1 MHRYIAYFVNFASYY
16 NKTPNNILLLKG
28 QYALCKIFSN
38 IISIFQMKKYIKF
51 LLLAIVAITV
61 SLPVSASKDGEQLPL
76 DPTIRVGKLKNGIT
90 YYIRQ
95 NKYPENLVNFYIAQ
109 KVGSI
114 QEEEHQRGLAHFLEH
129 MCFNGTE
136 HFPGK
141 SMINYLESIG
151 VKFGADLNAYTSI
164 DETVYN
170 IDNVPANIE
179 GAIDSCLWILHD
191 WADGLTLD
199 PQEIDNERGVIHEE
213 WRGRNSAMMRMQE
226 RMLADIF
233 PGNRYGS
240 RLPIGIMEVVDNF
253 PYQALRDYYEK
264 WYRPDL
270 QGIII
275 VGDIDVDDMEK
286 KIKKIFKP
294 IKKAKKPAKREYY
307 PVEDNKEVIFSQQMD
322 KEQQNYVL
330 QIMYKHDA
338 APREMRNTKEYEYDN
353 YLKSIATNLLNMRF
367 REISSRENPP
377 YMGAGVGYGNFG
389 VAQTKKAFTIM
400 LNCKSEQVMEAIPF
414 VLTEV
419 ERARRYGFTEAELKR
434 AKEQMLASNDSWYAE
449 RDKRTSKY
457 YVNNCIRHFLD
468 NSSLMDPTEEYEMSN
483 GIINA
488 ITLEEVNAVIPSLF
502 RDDNKVVV
510 SFAPE
515 KEGAVYPGIKD
526 IEMLQQVIQN
536 ARISAYEDNTV
547 DAPLLAEIPTGCKVA
562 NSCDDKWGTTVWTLE
577 NGIKVVVKPTDFQAD
592 KVSLSGYKIGGTNRY
607 PDSDRLNIAMLSSL
621 VPAGGYGVFDAMQL
635 NKKMS
640 GSTASV
646 NIGSSSVEDVINADC
661 STKDLETMFQLLY
674 LKFTQPRKDTKAFES
689 LTSRIRNN
697 LKDRNLNPN
706 TALSD
711 TLVKAL
717 YDNHPRVL
725 PLLASDVDKV
735 DYDRVLEIYRERTSD
750 ATGYTFVIVGNVDLN
765 TLKPL
770 VERYIGALP
779 CNGRIEEIVA
789 SPVKVREGV
798 YKNNFKNKMETPTG
812 TQVVTYTGK
821 IEPSHKNIITM
832 SFLNQILNIV
842 YTEEVREKEGGT
854 YGVGVQGA
862 ITEEPENSYSL
873 NINFK
878 MSPDRREELLN
889 IIIKQ
894 FEKLAAEGPV
904 SEHVEK
910 VRSYMLKSFEESQK
924 RNGQWKVWLYKYFF
938 EGKNRLD
945 GYTDLVNSITAEDI
959 RLLAKYI
966 LDQGNYI
973 EVSMTPAE

>member
-1 MHRYIAYFVNFASYY
+1 
-16 NKTPNNILLLKG
+16 
-28 QYALCKIFSN
+28 
-38 IISIFQMKKYIKF
+38 MKKYIKI
-51 LLLAIVAITV
+51 LLLVIVAIAF
-61 SLPVSASKDGEQLPL
+61 SLPVSAAKDGKQLPL

-90 YYIRQ
+90 YYIRH
-95 NKYPENLVNFYIAQ
+95 NDNPENLVNFYIAQ

-129 MCFNGTE
+129 MCFNGTK

-170 IDNVPANIE
+170 IDNVPVNVE

-199 PQEIDNERGVIHEE
+199 EEEIDSERGVIHEE

-233 PGNRYGS
+233 PGSRYGS
-240 RLPIGIMEVVDNF
+240 RLPIGTMEVVDNF

-286 KIKKIFKP
+286 KVKKIFKQ
-294 IKKAKKPAKREYY
+294 IKKAKKPAVREYY
-307 PVEDNKEVIFSQQMD
+307 PVEDNEETIFSQQMD
-322 KEQQNYVL
+322 KEQQNYML

-338 APREMRNTKEYEYDN
+338 APREMRNTREYEYDT
-353 YLKSIATNLLNMRF
+353 YLKSLAPALLNMRF
-367 REISSRENPP
+367 KEISSRENPP
-377 YMGAGVGYGNFG
+377 YMGAGVGYNDFG

-400 LNCKSEQVMEAIPF
+400 VNCKSEQVMEAVPF

-419 ERARRYGFTEAELKR
+419 ERARRYGFTESELKR
-434 AKEQMLASNDSWYAE
+434 AKEQMLAGNETWYAE

-457 YVNNCIRHFLD
+457 YVNNCVRHFLD
-468 NSSLMDPTEEYEMSN
+468 NATLMDPTQEYEMAKE
-483 GIINA
+483 IINS

-502 RDDNKVVV
+502 REDNKVVV

-526 IEMLQQVIQN
+526 IEMLQQMIQN
-536 ARISAYEDNTV
+536 ARISAYEDNAV
-547 DAPLLAEIPTGCKVA
+547 DAPLLAEIPQGCRVA
-562 NSCDDKWGTTVWTLE
+562 KTEEGLWGSTVWTLE

-592 KVSLSGYKIGGTNRY
+592 KISVAGYKIGGTNRY
-607 PDSDRLNIAMLSSL
+607 PDSERLNIAMLSS
-621 VPAGGYGVFDAMQL
+621 VSAGGYGVFDAMQL
-635 NKKMS
+635 NKKLS
-640 GSTASV
+640 GSTATANVGCSPV
-646 NIGSSSVEDVINADC
+646 YDLINGDC
-661 STKDLETMFQLLY
+661 STKDMETMFQLMY
-674 LKFTQPRKDTKAFES
+674 LKYTQPRKDEKAFES
-689 LTSRIRNN
+689 LTTRMRNN

-711 TLVKAL
+711 TLVRAL
-717 YDNHPRVL
+717 YDNHPRVM
-725 PLLASDVDKV
+725 PLLAEDVDNV
-735 DYDRVLEIYRERTSD
+735 DYDRVLEIYRERTAD
-750 ATGYTFVIVGNVDLN
+750 ATGAVFVIVGNVDLEA
-765 TLKPL
+765 LKPL

-779 CNGRIEEIVA
+779 CNGKVLEVVG
-789 SPVKVREGV
+789 SPVKTREGV

-812 TQVVTYTGK
+812 TQAVTYTGK
-821 IEPSHKNIITM
+821 IDPTQKNIITM
-832 SFLNQILNIV
+832 SFLNQVLNIV

-862 ITEEPENSYSL
+862 VSEEPENRYTLSV
-873 NINFK
+873 NFK
-878 MSPDRREELLN
+878 MSPERREELLA

-894 FEKLAAEGPV
+894 FEKIAAEGPV

-910 VRSYMLKSFEESQK
+910 VRSYMLKSFDESQK
-924 RNGQWKVWLYKYFF
+924 RNGAWKTWLYKYYF
-938 EGKNRLD
+938 EGKNTRD
-945 GYTDLVNSITAEDI
+945 GYAELVSSITTEDI

-966 LDQGNYI
+966 LEQGNYI

>member
-1 MHRYIAYFVNFASYY
+1 MN
-16 NKTPNNILLLKG
+16 
-28 QYALCKIFSN
+28 
-38 IISIFQMKKYIKF
+38 KYIKF
-51 LLLAIVAITV
+51 LLLAIVAIAF
-61 SLPVSASKDGEQLPL
+61 SLPVSAAKDGKQLPL

-90 YYIRQ
+90 YYIRH
-95 NKYPENLVNFYIAQ
+95 NDNPENLVNFYIAQ

-170 IDNVPANIE
+170 IDNVPVNVE

-199 PQEIDNERGVIHEE
+199 EEEIDSERGVIHEE

-233 PGNRYGS
+233 PGSRYGS
-240 RLPIGIMEVVDNF
+240 RLPIGTMEVVDNF

-286 KIKKIFKP
+286 KVKKIFKQ
-294 IKKAKKPAKREYY
+294 IKKAKKPAERVYY
-307 PVEDNKEVIFSQQMD
+307 PVEDNEEVIFSQQMD
-322 KEQQNYVL
+322 KEQQNYML
-330 QIMYKHDA
+330 QIMYKHDP
-338 APREMRNTKEYEYDN
+338 APREMRNTREYEYDT
-353 YLKSIATNLLNMRF
+353 YLKSLAPALLNMRF
-367 REISSRENPP
+367 KEISSRENPP
-377 YMGAGVGYGNFG
+377 YMGAGVGYNDFG
-389 VAQTKKAFTIM
+389 VAQTKKAFTIAV
-400 LNCKSEQVMEAIPF
+400 NCKSEQVMEAVPF

-419 ERARRYGFTEAELKR
+419 ERARRYGFTESELKR
-434 AKEQMLASNDSWYAE
+434 AKEQMLAGNETWYAE

-457 YVNNCIRHFLD
+457 YVNNCVRHFLD
-468 NSSLMDPTEEYEMSN
+468 NATLMDPTQEYEMAKE
-483 GIINA
+483 IINS

-502 RDDNKVVV
+502 REDNKVVV

-515 KEGAVYPGIKD
+515 KEGVVYPGIKD
-526 IEMLQQVIQN
+526 IEMLQQMIQN
-536 ARISAYEDNTV
+536 ARISAYEDNAV
-547 DAPLLAEIPTGCKVA
+547 DAPLLAEIPQGCRVA
-562 NSCDDKWGTTVWTLE
+562 QTEDGLWGSTVWTLE

-592 KVSLSGYKIGGTNRY
+592 KISVAGYKIGGTNRY
-607 PDSDRLNIAMLSSL
+607 PDSERLNIAMLSS
-621 VPAGGYGVFDAMQL
+621 VSAGGYGVFDAMQL
-635 NKKMS
+635 NKKLS
-640 GSTASV
+640 GSTATASV
-646 NIGSSSVEDVINADC
+646 GCSPVYDLINGDC
-661 STKDLETMFQLLY
+661 STKDMETMFQLMY
-674 LKFTQPRKDTKAFES
+674 LKYTQPRKDEKAFES
-689 LTSRIRNN
+689 LTTRMRNN

-711 TLVKAL
+711 TLVRAL
-717 YDNHPRVL
+717 YDNHPRVM
-725 PLLASDVDKV
+725 PLLAEDVDKV

-750 ATGYTFVIVGNVDLN
+750 ATGAVFVIVGNVDLDA
-765 TLKPL
+765 LKPL

-779 CNGRIEEIVA
+779 CNGKVLEIVG
-789 SPVKVREGV
+789 SPVNTREGI
-798 YKNNFKNKMETPTG
+798 YKNNFKNRMETPTG
-812 TQVVTYTGK
+812 TQLVTYTGK
-821 IEPSHKNIITM
+821 IDPTQKNIITM
-832 SFLNQILNIV
+832 SFLSQVLNIV

-862 ITEEPENSYSL
+862 VSEEPECRYTLSV
-873 NINFK
+873 NFK
-878 MSPDRREELLN
+878 MSPERREELLA

-894 FEKLAAEGPV
+894 FEKIAVEGPV

-924 RNGQWKVWLYKYFF
+924 RNGAWKTWLYKYYF
-938 EGKNRLD
+938 EGKNTRD
-945 GYTDLVNSITAEDI
+945 SYADIVNSITIEDI
-959 RLLAKYI
+959 RQLAKYI
-966 LDQGNYI
+966 LEQGNYI

>member
-1 MHRYIAYFVNFASYY
+1 
-16 NKTPNNILLLKG
+16 
-28 QYALCKIFSN
+28 
-38 IISIFQMKKYIKF
+38 MKKYINF
-51 LLLAIVAITV
+51 LLSAIVAIAV
-61 SLPVSASKDGEQLPL
+61 SLPSFAAKDGEQLPL

-90 YYIRQ
+90 YYIRH
-95 NKYPENLVNFYIAQ
+95 NKNPENLVNFYIAQ

-114 QEEEHQRGLAHFLEH
+114 QEEENQRGLAHFLEH

-170 IDNVPANIE
+170 IDNVPVNVE

-191 WADGLTLD
+191 WADGLTLEEA
-199 PQEIDNERGVIHEE
+199 EIDSERGVIHEE

-226 RMLADIF
+226 RMFADIF
-233 PGNRYGS
+233 PGSRYGS

-286 KIKKIFKP
+286 KVKKIFKQ
-294 IKKAKKPAKREYY
+294 IKKAKKPAEREYY
-307 PVEDNKEVIFSQQMD
+307 PVEDNEETIFSQQMD
-322 KEQQNYVL
+322 KEQQNYML
-330 QIMYKHDA
+330 HIMYKHDA
-338 APREMRNTKEYEYDN
+338 APREMRNTKEYEYDT
-353 YLKSIATNLLNMRF
+353 YLKSIATGLLNMRF
-367 REISSRENPP
+367 REISSSQNPP
-377 YMGAGVGYGNFG
+377 YMGAGIGYSDFG

-400 LNCKSEQVMEAIPF
+400 VNCKSEQVMEAVPF

-419 ERARRYGFTEAELKR
+419 ERARRFGFTEPELKR
-434 AKEQMLASNDSWYAE
+434 AKEQMLASNESWYAE

-457 YVNNCIRHFLD
+457 YVNNCVRHFLD
-468 NSSLMDPTEEYEMSN
+468 NNSMMDPTQEYELSKE
-483 GIINA
+483 IINA

-515 KEGAVYPGIKD
+515 KEGVVYPGIKD
-526 IEMLQQVIQN
+526 IEMLQQMIQN
-536 ARISAYEDNTV
+536 ARISAYEDNAV
-547 DAPLLAEIPTGCKVA
+547 DAPLLAEIPTGCKVVETR
-562 NSCDDKWGTTVWTLE
+562 DGMWGSTVWTLE
-577 NGIKVVVKPTDFQAD
+577 NGIEVVVKPTDFQAD
-592 KVSLSGYKIGGTNRY
+592 KISLSGYKRGGTNRY
-607 PDSDRLNIAMLSSL
+607 PDIERLNLAMLSS
-621 VPAGGYGVFDAMQL
+621 VAAGGAGVFDATQL
-635 NKKMS
+635 NKKLS
-640 GSTASV
+640 GSTATASV
-646 NIGSSSVEDVINADC
+646 GCSPIYDLINGDC
-661 STKDLETMFQLLY
+661 STKDMETMFQLMY
-674 LKFTQPRKDTKAFES
+674 LKYTQPRKDVKAFES
-689 LTSRIRNN
+689 LTTRMRNN

-717 YDNHPRVL
+717 YDNHPRVM
-725 PLLASDVDKV
+725 PLLAEDVDKV
-735 DYDRVLEIYRERTSD
+735 DYDRVLEIYRERTAD
-750 ATGYTFVIVGNVDLN
+750 ATGAVFVIVGNVDLDA
-765 TLKPL
+765 LKPL

-779 CNGRIEEIVA
+779 CNGKPQYLVGSR
-789 SPVKVREGV
+789 VKTREGV

-821 IEPSHKNIITM
+821 IDPTQKNIITM
-832 SFLNQILNIV
+832 SFLSQILNIV

-854 YGVGVQGA
+854 YGVGVQGG
-862 ITEEPENSYSL
+862 ISEEPENRYSL

-878 MSPDRREELLN
+878 MSPDRREELLA

-894 FEKLAAEGPV
+894 FEKMAAEGPV

-924 RNGQWKVWLYKYFF
+924 RNGAWKTWLYKYYF
-938 EGKNRLD
+938 EGKNTRD
-945 GYTDLVNSITAEDI
+945 GYVDLVNSITAEDI

>member
-1 MHRYIAYFVNFASYY
+1 
-16 NKTPNNILLLKG
+16 
-28 QYALCKIFSN
+28 
-38 IISIFQMKKYIKF
+38 MKKYIKF
-51 LLLAIVAITV
+51 LLLAIVAIAF
-61 SLPVSASKDGEQLPL
+61 SLPVSAAKDGKQLPL

-90 YYIRQ
+90 YYIRH
-95 NKYPENLVNFYIAQ
+95 NDNPENLVNFYIAQ

-170 IDNVPANIE
+170 IDNVPVNVE

-199 PQEIDNERGVIHEE
+199 EEEIDSERGVIHEE

-233 PGNRYGS
+233 PGSRYGS
-240 RLPIGIMEVVDNF
+240 RLPIGTMEVVDNF

-286 KIKKIFKP
+286 KVKKIFKQ
-294 IKKAKKPAKREYY
+294 IKKAKKPAERVYY
-307 PVEDNKEVIFSQQMD
+307 PVEDNEKVIFSQQMD
-322 KEQQNYVL
+322 KEQQNYML

-338 APREMRNTKEYEYDN
+338 APREMRNTREYEYDT
-353 YLKSIATNLLNMRF
+353 YLKSLAPALLNMRF
-367 REISSRENPP
+367 KEISSRENPP
-377 YMGAGVGYGNFG
+377 YMGAGVGYNDFG
-389 VAQTKKAFTIM
+389 VAQTKKAFTIAV
-400 LNCKSEQVMEAIPF
+400 NCKSEQVMEAVPF

-419 ERARRYGFTEAELKR
+419 ERARRYGFTESELKR
-434 AKEQMLASNDSWYAE
+434 AKEQMLAGNETWYAE

-457 YVNNCIRHFLD
+457 YVNNCVRHFLD
-468 NSSLMDPTEEYEMSN
+468 NATLMDPTQEYEMAKE
-483 GIINA
+483 IINS

-502 RDDNKVVV
+502 REDNKVVV

-526 IEMLQQVIQN
+526 IEMLQQMIQN
-536 ARISAYEDNTV
+536 ARISAYEDNAV
-547 DAPLLAEIPTGCKVA
+547 DAPLLAEIPQGCRVA
-562 NSCDDKWGTTVWTLE
+562 QTEEGLWGSTVWTLE

-592 KVSLSGYKIGGTNRY
+592 KISVAGYKVGGTNRY
-607 PDSDRLNIAMLSSL
+607 PDSERLNIAMLSS
-621 VPAGGYGVFDAMQL
+621 VAAGGYGVFDAMQL
-635 NKKMS
+635 NKKLS
-640 GSTASV
+640 GSTATASV
-646 NIGSSSVEDVINADC
+646 GCSPVYDLINGDC
-661 STKDLETMFQLLY
+661 STKDMETMFQLMY
-674 LKFTQPRKDTKAFES
+674 LKYTQPRKDEKAFES
-689 LTSRIRNN
+689 LTTRMRNN

-711 TLVKAL
+711 TLVRAL
-717 YDNHPRVL
+717 YDNHPRVM
-725 PLLASDVDKV
+725 PLLAEDVDKV
-735 DYDRVLEIYRERTSD
+735 DYDRVLEIYRERTND
-750 ATGYTFVIVGNVDLN
+750 ATGAVFVIVGNVDLDA
-765 TLKPL
+765 LKPL

-779 CNGRIEEIVA
+779 CNGKVLEIVG
-789 SPVKVREGV
+789 SPVKTREGV

-812 TQVVTYTGK
+812 TQLVTYTGK
-821 IEPSHKNIITM
+821 IDPTQKNIITM
-832 SFLNQILNIV
+832 SFLSQVLNIV

-862 ITEEPENSYSL
+862 VSEEPECRYTLSV
-873 NINFK
+873 NFK
-878 MSPDRREELLN
+878 MSPDRREELLA

-894 FEKLAAEGPV
+894 FEKIAAEGPV

-924 RNGQWKVWLYKYFF
+924 RNGAWKTWLYKYYF
-938 EGKNRLD
+938 EGKNTRD
-945 GYTDLVNSITAEDI
+945 NYADIVNSITTEDI
-959 RLLAKYI
+959 RQLAKYI
-966 LDQGNYI
+966 LEQGNYI

>member
-1 MHRYIAYFVNFASYY
+1 
-16 NKTPNNILLLKG
+16 
-28 QYALCKIFSN
+28 
-38 IISIFQMKKYIKF
+38 MKKYIKF
-51 LLLAIVAITV
+51 LLSAIVAIAV
-61 SLPVSASKDGEQLPL
+61 SLPALAAKDGEQLPL

-90 YYIRQ
+90 YYIRH
-95 NKYPENLVNFYIAQ
+95 NKNPENLVNFYIAQ

-114 QEEEHQRGLAHFLEH
+114 QEEENQRGLAHFLEH

-170 IDNVPANIE
+170 IDNVPVNVE

-191 WADGLTLD
+191 WADGLTLEEA
-199 PQEIDNERGVIHEE
+199 EIDSERGVIHEE

-233 PGNRYGS
+233 PGSRYGS

-286 KIKKIFKP
+286 KVKKIFKQ
-294 IKKAKKPAKREYY
+294 IKKAKNPVEREYY
-307 PVEDNKEVIFSQQMD
+307 TVEDNEETIFSQQLD
-322 KEQQNYVL
+322 KEQQSYML

-338 APREMRNTKEYEYDN
+338 ASREMRNTKEYEYDT
-353 YLKSIATNLLNMRF
+353 YLKSIATGLLNMRF

-377 YMGAGVGYGNFG
+377 YMGAHVNYGNYG
-389 VAQTKKAFTIM
+389 VAQTKKAFTI
-400 LNCKSEQVMEAIPF
+400 LVNSRSEQVLEAIPF

-419 ERARRYGFTEAELKR
+419 ERARRFGFTEPELKR
-434 AKEQMLASNDSWYAE
+434 AKEQMLASNESWYAE

-457 YVNNCIRHFLD
+457 YVNNCVRHFLD
-468 NSSLMDPTEEYEMSN
+468 NNNMMDPTQEYELSKE
-483 GIINA
+483 IINA

-515 KEGAVYPGIKD
+515 KEGAVYPGIED
-526 IEMLQQVIQN
+526 IEMLQKMIQN
-536 ARISAYEDNTV
+536 ARISAYEDNAV
-547 DAPLLAEIPTGCKVA
+547 DAPLLAEIPTGCKVVDTR
-562 NSCDDKWGTTVWTLE
+562 DDKWGTTVWTLE

-592 KVSLSGYKIGGTNRY
+592 RISLSGYKVGGTNRY
-607 PDSDRLNIAMLSSL
+607 PDSDRINLAMLSS

-635 NKKMS
+635 NKKLS
-640 GSTASV
+640 GSTATASV
-646 NIGSSSVEDVINADC
+646 GFGSFEDEITAEC
-661 STKDLETMFQLLY
+661 STKDIETMFQLMY
-674 LKFTQPRKDTKAFES
+674 LKFTQPRKDEKAFES
-689 LTSRIRNN
+689 LTTRMRNN

-711 TLVKAL
+711 TLVRAL
-717 YDNHPRVL
+717 YDNHPRVM
-725 PLLASDVDKV
+725 PLLAEDVDKV
-735 DYDRVLEIYRERTSD
+735 DYDRVLEIYRDRISD
-750 ATGYTFVIVGNVDLN
+750 ATGYTFIIVGNADLEI
-765 TLKPL
+765 LKPF

-779 CNGRIEEIVA
+779 CNGRVEEVVP
-789 SPVKVREGV
+789 SPVQTREGV

-812 TQVVTYTGK
+812 TQYITYNGK
-821 IEPSHKNIITM
+821 IKPSLKNIVTM
-832 SFLNQILNIV
+832 SFLSQVLNIV

-854 YGVGVQGA
+854 YGVGVQGVVRD
-862 ITEEPENSYSL
+862 EPQSNYTLSV
-873 NINFK
+873 NFK
-878 MSPDRREELLN
+878 MSPNRREELLA

-894 FEKLAAEGPV
+894 FEKMAAEGPV

-910 VRSYMLKSFEESQK
+910 VRSYMLKSFEENQK
-924 RNGQWKVWLYKYFF
+924 KNGAWKTWLYKYFF
-938 EGKNRLD
+938 QGKNTHD
-945 GYTDLVNSITAEDI
+945 AYADVVNSITAEDI

>member
-1 MHRYIAYFVNFASYY
+1 
-16 NKTPNNILLLKG
+16 
-28 QYALCKIFSN
+28 
-38 IISIFQMKKYIKF
+38 MKKYIKF
-51 LLLAIVAITV
+51 LLLAIVFIAF
-61 SLPVSASKDGEQLPL
+61 SLPVSAAKDGKQLPL

-90 YYIRQ
+90 YYIRH
-95 NKYPENLVNFYIAQ
+95 NDNPENLVNFYIAQ

-114 QEEEHQRGLAHFLEH
+114 QEDEHQRGLAHFLEH

-170 IDNVPANIE
+170 IDNVPVNVE
-179 GAIDSCLWILHD
+179 GAIDSCLWILYD

-199 PQEIDNERGVIHEE
+199 EEEIDNERGVIHEE

-233 PGNRYGS
+233 PGSRYGS
-240 RLPIGIMEVVDNF
+240 RLPIGTMEVIDNF

-275 VGDIDVDDMEK
+275 VGDIDVDEMEK
-286 KIKKIFKP
+286 KVKKIFKQ
-294 IKKAKKPAKREYY
+294 IKKAKKPAERVYY
-307 PVEDNKEVIFSQQMD
+307 PVEDNEEVIFSQQLD
-322 KEQQNYVL
+322 KEQQNYML

-338 APREMRNTKEYEYDN
+338 APREMRNTKEYEYDT
-353 YLKSIATNLLNMRF
+353 YLKSIATGLLNMRF

-377 YMGAGVGYGNFG
+377 YMGAGVGYSDYG

-400 LNCKSEQVMEAIPF
+400 VNCKGEQVMEAVPF

-419 ERARRYGFTEAELKR
+419 ERARRFGFTEPELKR
-434 AKEQMLASNDSWYAE
+434 AKEQMLAGNETWYAE

-457 YVNNCIRHFLD
+457 YVNNCVRHFLD
-468 NSSLMDPTEEYEMSN
+468 NNSMMDPTQEYELSKE
-483 GIINA
+483 IINS

-515 KEGAVYPGIKD
+515 KEDAVYPGVED
-526 IEMLQQVIQN
+526 IEILQQMIQN
-536 ARISAYEDNTV
+536 ARISAYEDNAV
-547 DAPLLAEIPTGCKVA
+547 DAPLLAEIPQGCHVA
-562 NSCDDKWGTTVWTLE
+562 QTEEGMWGSTVWTLE

-592 KVSLSGYKIGGTNRY
+592 KVLLAGYKVGGTNRY
-607 PDSDRLNIAMLSSL
+607 PDGERLNIATLSS
-621 VPAGGYGVFDAMQL
+621 VSAGGYGVFDAMQL
-635 NKKMS
+635 SKKLS
-640 GSTASV
+640 GSTATASV
-646 NIGSSSVEDVINADC
+646 GFSPVYDLVDAGC
-661 STKDLETMFQLLY
+661 STKDMETMFQLMY
-674 LKFTQPRKDTKAFES
+674 LTFTEPRKDEKAFES
-689 LTSRIRNN
+689 LTTRMRNN
-697 LKDRNLNPN
+697 LKDRDLNPN

-717 YDNHPRVL
+717 YNNHPRVM
-725 PLLASDVDKV
+725 PLLASDVDSI

-750 ATGYTFVIVGNVDLN
+750 ATGYTFVIVGNVDLDA
-765 TLKPL
+765 LKPL
-770 VERYIGALP
+770 VECYIGGLP
-779 CNGRIEEIVA
+779 CNGRVEEIVA
-789 SPVKVREGV
+789 SPVMTREGV

-812 TQVVTYTGK
+812 TQVVTYTGD
-821 IEPSHKNIITM
+821 IEPTQKNIITM
-832 SFLNQILNIV
+832 SFLSQVLNIV

-862 ITEEPENSYSL
+862 ISEEPECEYTLSV
-873 NINFK
+873 NFK
-878 MSPDRREELLN
+878 MSPDRREELLA

-894 FEKLAAEGPV
+894 FEKIAVDGPV

-924 RNGQWKVWLYKYFF
+924 RNGAWKTWLYKYYF
-938 EGKNRLD
+938 EGKNTRD
-945 GYTDLVNSITAEDI
+945 NYVDIVNGITTEDI
-959 RLLAKYI
+959 RQLAKYV